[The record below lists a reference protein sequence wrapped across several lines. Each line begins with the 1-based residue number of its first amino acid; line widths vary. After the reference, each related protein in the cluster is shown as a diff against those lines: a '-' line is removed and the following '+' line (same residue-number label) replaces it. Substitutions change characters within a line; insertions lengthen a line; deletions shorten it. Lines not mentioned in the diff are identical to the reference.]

1 MKLTAKVRLYPS
13 TEQEELLKATLT
25 EANAACNQIA
35 AWAWEKKTF
44 GQYKIHH
51 GTYHTLKANSNLS
64 AQVIVRCIAKVCDSY
79 KLDNKRFRQFKP
91 LGSIAYDSRILTWKF
106 DKQIVSIWTLEGRQ
120 KIAYK
125 TGEHYQKLL
134 QYQQGE
140 SDLSYIK
147 GKWYLHATCDVADDK
162 EQLSNDI
169 LGIDLGITNI
179 ATDDSGKSYE
189 GKSLNQLRSKRQ
201 KVRSSLQSKGTRGAK
216 KVLKRISGRE
226 KTTSKIVNHT
236 IASAI
241 VAKAKEEQKA
251 IALEELKGIR
261 PKTNKRLRK
270 WQRGLHNRW
279 SFYQLRQ
286 FIEYK
291 AKREGVQV
299 ITIPAAYTSKTC
311 SSCLHIGNRSG
322 ESFKCTN
329 RSHGGCGNSEH
340 ADVNAAKNIR
350 SWGQVI
356 ACPEESAL
364 FCEYVSFVGHVRQV

>member
-1 MKLTAKVRLYPS
+1 P
-13 TEQEELLKATLT
+13 
-25 EANAACNQIA
+25 
-35 AWAWEKKTF
+35 
-44 GQYKIHH
+44 
-51 GTYHTLKANSNLS
+51 
-64 AQVIVRCIAKVCDSY
+64 
-79 KLDNKRFRQFKP
+79 DN
-91 LGSIAYDSRILTWKF
+91 
-106 DKQIVSIWTLEGRQ
+106 E
-120 KIAYK
+120 
-125 TGEHYQKLL
+125 
-134 QYQQGE
+134 
-140 SDLSYIK
+140 
-147 GKWYLHATCDVADDK
+147 

-169 LGIDLGITNI
+169 LGVDLGITNI

-226 KTTSKIVNHT
+226 RTTTKIINHT
-236 IASAI
+236 IAKAI
-241 VAKAKEEQKA
+241 VAKAKQEQKA

-261 PKTNKRLRK
+261 SKTNKRLRK
-270 WQRGLHNRW
+270 SQRGLHNRW

-311 SSCLHIGNRSG
+311 NSCFHIGNRSG

-329 RSHGGCGNSEH
+329 CGNSEH
-340 ADVNAAKNIR
+340 ADVNGAKNIR
-350 SWGQVI
+350 SWGRTI
-356 ACPEESAL
+356 TRPEKSAL